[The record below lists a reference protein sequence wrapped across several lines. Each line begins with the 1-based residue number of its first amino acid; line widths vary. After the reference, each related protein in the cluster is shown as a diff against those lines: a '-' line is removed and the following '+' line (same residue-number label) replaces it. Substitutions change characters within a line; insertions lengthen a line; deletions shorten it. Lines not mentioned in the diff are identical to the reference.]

1 MNEDWIISINF
12 QSVCCKVLK
21 FLMHRKLI
29 HNVLLVSYILYRTS
43 ACAKMIDTI
52 NTNI

>member
-1 MNEDWIISINF
+1 MNEDWIILINF

-21 FLMHRKLI
+21 CLMHRKLI
-29 HNVLLVSYILYRTS
+29 HSVLLVSYILYCAC
-43 ACAKMIDTI
+43 ACAKMMDRI